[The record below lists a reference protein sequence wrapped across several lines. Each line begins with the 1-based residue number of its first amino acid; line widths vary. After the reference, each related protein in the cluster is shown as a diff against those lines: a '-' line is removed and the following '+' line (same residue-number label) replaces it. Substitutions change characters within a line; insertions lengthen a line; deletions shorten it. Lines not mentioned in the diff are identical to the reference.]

1 MFGFG
6 RGGAGRK
13 QGRGRHHRKGHSRR
27 IAHALH
33 MNLSQAEIGKKYLI
47 LFNPDIKTM
56 EMGIYR
62 GNLITVHK
70 NEEGNPNIVVG
81 VGETRYIIPCELAQR
96 ILIK

>member
-13 QGRGRHHRKGHSRR
+13 QGRGRHHKKHHGRR

-33 MNLSQAEIGKKYLI
+33 MNLSEAEIGKKYLI

-62 GNLITVHK
+62 GNMITVHK